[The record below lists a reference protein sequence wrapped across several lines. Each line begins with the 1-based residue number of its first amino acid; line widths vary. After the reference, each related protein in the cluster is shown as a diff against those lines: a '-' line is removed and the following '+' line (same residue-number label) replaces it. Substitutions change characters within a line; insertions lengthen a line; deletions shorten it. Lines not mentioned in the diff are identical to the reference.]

1 MSFVRPP
8 LSCVFRT
15 TPGDHSQPLHVLAP
29 FFQIFLGHLEL
40 RCRSFDRTVVCV
52 PHGPRG
58 TQLAIHLLAHT
69 HALVLHAWQFVWHGR
84 FCFVLCCGSTHAL
97 EPSQGRDRHQDDIRC
112 RVAFLASVAAPAAT
126 FEKDSAAAYLPH
138 QARQMGDGKMG
149 ERGRLWRSGP
159 ASAAPAMGIRTHKHL
174 PKGPTE
180 GGALGYGLLGP
191 QITQPLGA

>member
-1 MSFVRPP
+1 MFKST
-8 LSCVFRT
+8 S
-15 TPGDHSQPLHVLAP
+15 GM
-29 FFQIFLGHLEL
+29 EL
-40 RCRSFDRTVVCV
+40 RCRSFDRHCRVCV
-52 PHGPRG
+52 PHDPRG
-58 TQLAIHLLAHT
+58 TQPAIHLLAHT
-69 HALVLHAWQFVWHGR
+69 HTLVLHAWQFVWHGR

-174 PKGPTE
+174 PKGPAE
-180 GGALGYGLLGP
+180 GGALWAFGSPNPPTLGGLGEP
-191 QITQPLGA
+191 QNWGA